1 MKKYSKELIKESYP
15 EMSVVGDE
23 VMGQYT
29 LMNHKIQIAGFKA
42 EINDTNEI
50 IGYIGDISTEC
61 NSEKCIIQLL
71 HARGIA
77 GEKHILQ
84 ATLQAIKAF
93 KRNNNT
99 AKDMGLEICVRAS
112 SQRQISRALKI
123 LGIGN
128 GKMDICMVA
137 VDCDESIPN
146 KVGNVLGKRHDEVLQ
161 ADVNALQELYEI
173 SPQEIESAGNIERV
187 MIERTALLNLEI

>member
-1 MKKYSKELIKESYP
+1 
-15 EMSVVGDE
+15 
-23 VMGQYT
+23 MGQYT
-29 LMNHKIQIAGFKA
+29 FMNHEIQIAGFKG

-50 IGYIGDISTEC
+50 MGYIRDISSEC
-61 NSEKCIIQLL
+61 NSGECIIQLL
-71 HARGIA
+71 QARGIA

-84 ATLQAIKAF
+84 ATVQAIKAF
-93 KRNNNT
+93 ERGDNT

-123 LGIGN
+123 LGIGK

-137 VDCDESIPN
+137 VDCEETVQN
-146 KVGNVLGKRHDEVLQ
+146 QVEKVLGRRHDEVLQ
-161 ADVNALQELYEI
+161 ADVDALQELYEI
-173 SPQEIESAGNIERV
+173 SPREITSAGNIERV